1 MEGKPHVV
9 VGEAPESDCE
19 DEIKIVQN
27 SKINPAS
34 TPQGIVVAG
43 EAPESDEENEDAG
56 SVSSCASVTS
66 VSSTTSHGSKQAS
79 SWRSKGSDG
88 PKYSTLLHKK
98 LRERNISLHRDISE
112 LANHTIHNA
121 TKDLN
126 AINQG
131 LLRSQVTLQEAAT
144 SLHVLLAM
152 TVKLKDS
159 LQMTFS
165 SSAPFLPSI
174 HPNTS

>member
-1 MEGKPHVV
+1 MDGKPHVV
-9 VGEAPESDCE
+9 AGEAPESDCE
-19 DEIKIVQN
+19 DDVKIVPN
-27 SKINPAS
+27 SKSSTAS

-66 VSSTTSHGSKQAS
+66 VSSTTSHGSKQTS
-79 SWRSKGSDG
+79 GWRSKSSEG

-98 LRERNISLHRDISE
+98 LRERNMSLHRNISD
-112 LANHTIHNA
+112 LTNHTIHNA

-131 LLRSQVTLQEAAT
+131 LLKSQVTLQEAAT

-159 LQMTFS
+159 LNVTIS

-174 HPNTS
+174 QPHTT